1 MEEAEYC
8 DRLGMIYRG
17 ELISIGTPEE
27 LKTEQMK
34 DDVLEVQCFQPH
46 EAMSLIAKMP
56 DVKEV
61 ALFGTKLH
69 VVTESS
75 ENTRKSIETLLPP
88 QGFSVAKIEQIVPSM
103 EDVFVSL
110 VENRDR
116 DEQPQKEVRG

>member
-46 EAMSLIAKMP
+46 EAMSLIAKIP
-56 DVKEV
+56 DVKEA

-75 ENTRKSIETLLPP
+75 ENTRKSIETLLPA

-116 DEQPQKEVRG
+116 AEQPQKEVRG